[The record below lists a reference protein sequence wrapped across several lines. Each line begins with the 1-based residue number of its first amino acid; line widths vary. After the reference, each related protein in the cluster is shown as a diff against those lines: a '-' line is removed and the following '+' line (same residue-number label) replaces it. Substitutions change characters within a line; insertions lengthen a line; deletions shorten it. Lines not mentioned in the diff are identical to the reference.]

1 MNLLQQ
7 LINGIV
13 LGHAY
18 ALIAIGWTL
27 LLGVARLV
35 NFGHGQM
42 YMVGAFVT
50 WWATTS
56 AGMPY
61 LLALPTA
68 MALGALIGLAM
79 QRIMLRA
86 TFEQNLVSIMIMT
99 LGFGYVIQGA
109 ASLIFGS
116 TGQILDTAWSQRDIE
131 VGELWV
137 TWQDAAI
144 VVAAIAVFAGLKWL
158 LEGSRAGR
166 LVRMVAEDPKLAQL
180 AGVDVRRIYY
190 GVFAFEGAAVAFAA
204 GMVAPRTPILT
215 SMGFE
220 EVIITFVVV
229 VLGGIGSVTGSYAA
243 GVALGVF
250 TALFSAL
257 VSPTYATAAAFLV
270 LIGVLVLRPGGLSA
284 GAARGGAL
292 MIRLPLRRAA
302 LLPLAVIVLYLPA
315 WLGGSP
321 AIYSAA
327 VLIAILAVMSY
338 GLDVVVS
345 DLGEVSLG
353 HTVFFATGAYVTALL
368 STRTGAGAWI
378 TLAATIVAALGVSAV
393 VGLVTL
399 RLREFVFSLV
409 TYAVAVVA
417 VTVAAN
423 WAFLGGSDGL
433 RGLPTLD
440 LSVAGLSLTARN
452 DEELW
457 PYAFGLLVV
466 VIYLIDRFRHSRL
479 GTAAIMVHQN
489 PRLATMSGIDPA
501 RVRLQVF
508 LFSAPISAAAGWLY
522 AYQRAY
528 VSADILETYF
538 LILMLTAVVLVGRR
552 QLLGPLLATALV
564 LVQEKFFSFGGYV
577 DKIVL
582 GSVLVLVLA
591 FFPQGLMGL
600 VRPLARLARR
610 RQPASPVATTLENP
624 K

>member
-1 MNLLQQ
+1 
-7 LINGIV
+7 
-13 LGHAY
+13 
-18 ALIAIGWTL
+18 
-27 LLGVARLV
+27 
-35 NFGHGQM
+35 
-42 YMVGAFVT
+42 
-50 WWATTS
+50 
-56 AGMPY
+56 
-61 LLALPTA
+61 
-68 MALGALIGLAM
+68 
-79 QRIMLRA
+79 
-86 TFEQNLVSIMIMT
+86 
-99 LGFGYVIQGA
+99 
-109 ASLIFGS
+109 
-116 TGQILDTAWSQRDIE
+116 
-131 VGELWV
+131 
-137 TWQDAAI
+137 
-144 VVAAIAVFAGLKWL
+144 
-158 LEGSRAGR
+158 
-166 LVRMVAEDPKLAQL
+166 
-180 AGVDVRRIYY
+180 
-190 GVFAFEGAAVAFAA
+190 
-204 GMVAPRTPILT
+204 
-215 SMGFE
+215 
-220 EVIITFVVV
+220 
-229 VLGGIGSVTGSYAA
+229 
-243 GVALGVF
+243 
-250 TALFSAL
+250 
-257 VSPTYATAAAFLV
+257 
-270 LIGVLVLRPGGLSA
+270 
-284 GAARGGAL
+284 

-610 RQPASPVATTLENP
+610 RQPASCRDHPGEPKVTVIWKPALDDAATRWQTLAERLGRERFGPLAPNWTATSAIP
-624 K
+624 GKPSKRWSSTSSPGCSCPPSGAARART